1 MSTLHSIHEHMTLKK
16 EEFYKNDTI
25 VKPQYLEQIRQLQ
38 KIMKLEKD
46 ETKRYNMMQQIKEKK
61 KMIYKMD
68 NDQKK
73 YYLENFDI
81 LERYYRNK
89 TNIDNNI
96 NDKID
101 IKKKLFKSDQIY
113 DTNNNVFN
121 INHYIKYWFNNN
133 IIIEKNDDIQI
144 CINCKKEI
152 DDSIC
157 KKCSV
162 INKTLEITT
171 LYEVNETVKTNYV
184 RVNHMKKILKQIQG
198 IRTMN
203 IPLPIIDRIRDRIT
217 KERINYNE
225 LTNEKIKTILKQL
238 KLLKYIDQSIFFLIL
253 FTKRIIIFTE
263 EITIK
268 ILDVFIRLE
277 KPFARYIMN
286 TNRKNFFNYTFLL
299 NQILIHLGEKPL
311 DILPMIK
318 NYDHMNKE
326 IILFNTLIEEI
337 YK

>member
-1 MSTLHSIHEHMTLKK
+1 MIQYIKMSTLHSIHEHMTLKK

-46 ETKRYNMMQQIKEKK
+46 ETKRYNMMQQIKENK

-121 INHYIKYWFNNN
+121 
-133 IIIEKNDDIQI
+133 
-144 CINCKKEI
+144 
-152 DDSIC
+152 SI
-157 KKCSV
+157 
-162 INKTLEITT
+162 
-171 LYEVNETVKTNYV
+171 
-184 RVNHMKKILKQIQG
+184 
-198 IRTMN
+198 
-203 IPLPIIDRIRDRIT
+203 
-217 KERINYNE
+217 
-225 LTNEKIKTILKQL
+225 
-238 KLLKYIDQSIFFLIL
+238 
-253 FTKRIIIFTE
+253 
-263 EITIK
+263 
-268 ILDVFIRLE
+268 
-277 KPFARYIMN
+277 
-286 TNRKNFFNYTFLL
+286 
-299 NQILIHLGEKPL
+299 ILIKFFFFQC
-311 DILPMIK
+311 
-318 NYDHMNKE
+318 HM
-326 IILFNTLIEEI
+326 FMD
-337 YK
+337 